1 MIHMQT
7 RVRRNSARSFLYFLF
22 FAIQLSLITV
32 SICGQQPRLGSPSS
46 AAGTADA
53 VRLTVTVTD
62 GRGRYVSGLGRE
74 HFEVLEGKTQREITD
89 FSAAEEPMS
98 VGVLYDISGSVGDER
113 LNAARAALV
122 RFIRESPAAKE
133 YFIGAFSRDA
143 REVADWTRDAKTISE
158 GLDALAPSNL
168 PKKTTSGNTALYDA
182 CAAALDKFARA
193 SLRKRVLLLFTDT
206 GGDNSS
212 RRVEFR
218 DLKEKLRRSG
228 VLFYAVA
235 IYNPKEVQTFSA
247 AEELKKLAD
256 ISGGRSFFPA
266 TMIELASVTD
276 RIAIELKNQYAISF
290 APGGAGEWNKV
301 KVKVTP
307 PADMKNRLY
316 VRSREGYS
324 SRD

>member
-1 MIHMQT
+1 MRKRT
-7 RVRRNSARSFLYFLF
+7 TLNTAPAFPYFILF
-22 FAIQLSLITV
+22 AVQLSLTTV
-32 SICGQQPRLGSPSS
+32 PIFAQQPQPRAPSS
-46 AAGTADA
+46 AAGAGDA

-62 GRGRYVSGLGRE
+62 GRGRYVSGLGQE
-74 HFEVLEGKTQREITD
+74 HFEVLEGKAQRGITD
-89 FSAAEEPMS
+89 FSSAEEPMS

-143 REVADWTRDAKTISE
+143 REVTDWTRDAKMISA

-193 SLRKRVLLLFTDT
+193 SLPKRVLLLFTDT

-212 RRVEFR
+212 RQVEFR

-235 IYNPKEVQTFSA
+235 IYNPQERPTFSA
-247 AEELKKLAD
+247 AEELNKLAE
-256 ISGGRSFFPA
+256 ISGGKAFFPSTMTELA
-266 TMIELASVTD
+266 TVMDRIVIELQH
-276 RIAIELKNQYAISF
+276 QYTISF
-290 APGGAGEWNKV
+290 APGGASEWNKIRV
-301 KVKVTP
+301 RVTP

-316 VRSREGYS
+316 VRSREGYPA
-324 SRD
+324 RD